1 MKALYRKVSEGQ
13 ILEKQVPDK
22 KRFFDKFSSFELIII
37 VVMAALGVAVKPI
50 IVPIAHIVCGP
61 LMIPS
66 GAMAGGLYM
75 MWMVIGYG
83 MVRKRGTAFLI
94 ALVQT
99 LLVVFTGIVGS
110 HGIMTF
116 LTYLGPGLAVELIM
130 CMVPKF
136 GPNRGVCL
144 GAGTAA
150 NLIGTLT
157 VNFVFFRT
165 PGVYLILV
173 LAIASLSGMIGGL
186 ISWQLIKIFDAFH
199 VFSKGTKG
207 VAAWVEE

>member
-1 MKALYRKVSEGQ
+1 M
-13 ILEKQVPDK
+13 KQVREIHFPMEVFMMEKTGHK
-22 KRFFDKFSSFELIII
+22 KFFDKFSSFELIII

-83 MVRKRGTAFLI
+83 LVRKRGTAFLI

-130 CMVPKF
+130 FFVPRR
-136 GPNRGVCL
+136 GINRGLCL
-144 GAGTAA
+144 AAGTAA
-150 NLIGTLT
+150 NVIGTLT

-165 PGVYLILV
+165 PGVYLVLV
-173 LAIASLSGMIGGL
+173 LAIASLSGMVGGL
-186 ISWQLIKIFDAFH
+186 ISWELAKIFDKFN
-199 VFSKGTKG
+199 VYSRGTKG

>member
-1 MKALYRKVSEGQ
+1 METV
-13 ILEKQVPDK
+13 EKK
-22 KRFFDKFSSFELIII
+22 KFFDKFSSFELIII

-83 MVRKRGTAFLI
+83 LVRKRGTAFLV
-94 ALVQT
+94 ALVQA

-116 LTYLGPGLAVELIM
+116 ATYLGPGIAVELILFL
-130 CMVPKF
+130 VPKL
-136 GPNRGVCL
+136 GLNKPMCL
-144 GAGTAA
+144 SAAAAA
-150 NLIGTLT
+150 NVIGTLT
-157 VNFVFFRT
+157 VNYVFFRT
-165 PGVYLILV
+165 PGAYLILV
-173 LAIASLSGMIGGL
+173 LAIAALSGIIGGL
-186 ISWQLIKIFDAFH
+186 ISWHLVQIFDAFH
-199 VFSKGTKG
+199 TYSRGTKG
-207 VAAWVEE
+207 VAAWLEE

>member
-1 MKALYRKVSEGQ
+1 METKTR
-13 ILEKQVPDK
+13 
-22 KRFFDKFSSFELIII
+22 KRFFDKFSSFELIVI
-37 VVMAALGVAVKPI
+37 VVMAALGVAIKPI

-75 MWMVIGYG
+75 MWMVIGYCL
-83 MVRKRGTAFLI
+83 VRKRGTAFMI

-116 LTYLGPGLAVELIM
+116 ITYLGPGIAVELIM
-130 CMVPKF
+130 FLVPRR
-136 GPNRGVCL
+136 GTSRGVCL
-144 GAGTAA
+144 AAGTAA
-150 NLIGTLT
+150 NVVGTLA

-186 ISWQLIKIFDAFH
+186 ISWHLAKIFDT
-199 VFSKGTKG
+199 FSLYNKGTKG

>member
-1 MKALYRKVSEGQ
+1 MEATAR
-13 ILEKQVPDK
+13 
-22 KRFFDKFSSFELIII
+22 KRFFDKFTSFELIVI
-37 VVMAALGVAVKPI
+37 VVMAALGVAIKPI

-75 MWMVIGYG
+75 MWMVIGYAL
-83 MVRKRGTAFLI
+83 VRKRGTAFLI

-130 CMVPKF
+130 FMVPRV
-136 GPNRGVCL
+136 GCNRGVCL
-144 GAGTAA
+144 AAGTAA
-150 NLIGTLT
+150 NVVGTMA

-173 LAIASLSGMIGGL
+173 LAIASLSGLVGGL
-186 ISWQLIKIFDAFH
+186 ISWELSKIFDTFN
-199 VFSKGTKG
+199 VYSKGTKG

>member
-1 MKALYRKVSEGQ
+1 MEKTGRK
-13 ILEKQVPDK
+13 K
-22 KRFFDKFSSFELIII
+22 FFDKFSSYELIII

-116 LTYLGPGLAVELIM
+116 LTYLGPGIAVELIM
-130 CMVPKF
+130 FMVPRR
-136 GPNRGVCL
+136 GINRGLCL
-144 GAGTAA
+144 AAGTAA
-150 NLIGTLT
+150 NVIGTLT

-173 LAIASLSGMIGGL
+173 LAIASLSGMVGGL
-186 ISWQLIKIFDAFH
+186 ISWELAKIFDTFNIY
-199 VFSKGTKG
+199 SKGTKG

>member
-1 MKALYRKVSEGQ
+1 METKAR
-13 ILEKQVPDK
+13 

-116 LTYLGPGLAVELIM
+116 LTYLGPGIAVELIM
-130 CMVPKF
+130 FMVPR
-136 GPNRGVCL
+136 RGCSRPICL
-144 GAGTAA
+144 AAGTAA
-150 NLIGTLT
+150 NVIGTLT

-186 ISWQLIKIFDAFH
+186 ISWELSKVFSTFDLY
-199 VFSKGTKG
+199 SKGTRG